1 MKKPEN
7 FRKINNT
14 TFATRTGN
22 KYMFQTDGRSPE
34 LWVFQQPDTTDY
46 AMAFIMDWENE
57 TYEIK
62 RVKNGDGT
70 NWIDTLHI
78 GNFTSEPMKTIN
90 SFIDWAHNRV
100 IQMEHYYNK
109 R

>member
-7 FRKINNT
+7 FRKIDGV

-22 KYMFQTDGRSPE
+22 KYKFSFHPFHPE
-34 LWVFQQPDTTDY
+34 LWVYAQPDNSMY
-46 AMAFIMDWENE
+46 VIAFIIDWENE

-62 RVKNGDGT
+62 RVKNGDET
-70 NWIDTLHI
+70 NWIDTLHQ

-100 IQMEHYYNK
+100 LQFEYTYK
-109 R
+109 TF